1 MVLYHGSKEIVE
13 YPEIRKARFQKD
25 FYLDF
30 TAHFMQ
36 SRRSVGQ
43 PDTVMGTSINMN
55 MYQAVL

>member
-13 YPEIRKARFQKD
+13 YPEKHD
-25 FYLDF
+25 FKKISILDF

>member
-1 MVLYHGSKEIVE
+1 MEAKVSLNFLRSESQNKTRLSI
-13 YPEIRKARFQKD
+13 
-25 FYLDF
+25 LDF